1 MSSPNFLDLPPLLGA
16 QGTIALPGSKSISNR
31 VLLLAALADGVTE
44 VRDVLFSDDTERM
57 LDALRTLGV
66 SVESLGGN
74 AYRITG
80 CGGNFPVKEAK
91 LFLGNAGTAFR
102 PLTAALAFAGG
113 GYELSGVQRMHE
125 RPIGDLVDALRQLG
139 ADIKYLGS
147 EGFPPLKISPANLV
161 GDTVKIRGNVSS
173 QFLTGLL
180 MALPLLNR
188 TVEIKVVG
196 ELISKPYIDIT
207 IQMMSYFG
215 VSVQRKINDWSS
227 FVLKAGN
234 RYKPTFYNHVIHVEG
249 DASSASYFLA
259 AGAIGGGP
267 IRVEGVNPDSVQGDV
282 KFARVIE
289 AMGARIVSDS
299 GSNWI
304 EARAPANGKL
314 KAIDLDCNLIPDA
327 AMTLAVVA
335 LFAEGTTT
343 LRNIASWRVKE
354 TDRIA
359 AMATELRKV
368 GATVEEGADFIRITP
383 PEKIQHAVIDTYDDH
398 RMAMC
403 FSLAAFGAQGI
414 RINDPGC
421 VAKTFPDYFAAFA
434 SVTQAVPVIAID
446 GPSASGKG
454 TVAQRVAAK
463 LGYHYLDSGALY
475 RLLAVAAQRDG
486 IQLNDEHGLA
496 ELAAR
501 MEIRFE
507 GEQIWLDGVL
517 LGDELRTEECASS
530 ASKVA
535 ALPKVRAALLDKQH
549 AFRRAPGLVADGR
562 DMASVVFPDAVLKI
576 FLTASAEARAERR
589 YKQLKEKG
597 MNGNIA
603 ALLLDIQAR
612 DERDSQRSVAPLQ
625 QATDAILLD
634 TTALNIEQAVEN
646 VLIAY
651 QSKRK
656 P

>member
-1 MSSPNFLDLPPLLGA
+1 
-16 QGTIALPGSKSISNR
+16 
-31 VLLLAALADGVTE
+31 
-44 VRDVLFSDDTERM
+44 
-57 LDALRTLGV
+57 
-66 SVESLGGN
+66 
-74 AYRITG
+74 
-80 CGGNFPVKEAK
+80 
-91 LFLGNAGTAFR
+91 
-102 PLTAALAFAGG
+102 
-113 GYELSGVQRMHE
+113 
-125 RPIGDLVDALRQLG
+125 
-139 ADIKYLGS
+139 
-147 EGFPPLKISPANLV
+147 
-161 GDTVKIRGNVSS
+161 
-173 QFLTGLL
+173 
-180 MALPLLNR
+180 
-188 TVEIKVVG
+188 
-196 ELISKPYIDIT
+196 
-207 IQMMSYFG
+207 
-215 VSVQRKINDWSS
+215 
-227 FVLKAGN
+227 
-234 RYKPTFYNHVIHVEG
+234 
-249 DASSASYFLA
+249 
-259 AGAIGGGP
+259 
-267 IRVEGVNPDSVQGDV
+267 
-282 KFARVIE
+282 
-289 AMGARIVSDS
+289 
-299 GSNWI
+299 
-304 EARAPANGKL
+304 
-314 KAIDLDCNLIPDA
+314 
-327 AMTLAVVA
+327 
-335 LFAEGTTT
+335 
-343 LRNIASWRVKE
+343 
-354 TDRIA
+354 
-359 AMATELRKV
+359 
-368 GATVEEGADFIRITP
+368 
-383 PEKIQHAVIDTYDDH
+383 DH

>member
-1 MSSPNFLDLPPLLGA
+1 MMARF
-16 QGTIALPGSKSISNR
+16 
-31 VLLLAALADGVTE
+31 GV
-44 VRDVLFSDDTERM
+44 V
-57 LDALRTLGV
+57 
-66 SVESLGGN
+66 
-74 AYRITG
+74 
-80 CGGNFPVKEAK
+80 
-91 LFLGNAGTAFR
+91 
-102 PLTAALAFAGG
+102 
-113 GYELSGVQRMHE
+113 VQRD
-125 RPIGDLVDALRQLG
+125 GWNSFTVTA
-139 ADIKYLGS
+139 GS
-147 EGFPPLKISPANLV
+147 CYVSP
-161 GDTVKIRGNVSS
+161 K
-173 QFLTGLL
+173 
-180 MALPLLNR
+180 
-188 TVEIKVVG
+188 EI
-196 ELISKPYIDIT
+196 Y
-207 IQMMSYFG
+207 
-215 VSVQRKINDWSS
+215 
-227 FVLKAGN
+227 
-234 RYKPTFYNHVIHVEG
+234 VEG

-259 AGAIGGGP
+259 AGAIGGGSV
-267 IRVEGVNPDSVQGDV
+267 RVQGVGENSVQGDV
-282 KFARVIE
+282 RFAE
-289 AMGARIVSDS
+289 ALALMGAQIEQ
-299 GSNWI
+299 GENWMQ
-304 EARAPANGKL
+304 ACAPASGKL
-314 KAIDLDCNLIPDA
+314 KAIDLDCNHIPDA

-368 GATVEEGADFIRITP
+368 GATVGEGADYIRITP
-383 PEKIQHAVIDTYDDH
+383 PADRFLILTPQSGVDTYDDH

-403 FSLAAFGAQGI
+403 FSLAAFGAGGI
-414 RINDPGC
+414 RINDPSC

-434 SVTQAVPVIAID
+434 KVTQAVPVIAID

-454 TVAQRVAAK
+454 TVAQRVAGK

-475 RLLAVAAQRDG
+475 RLLTVAGQRDG
-486 IQLNDEHGLA
+486 VAISEEETLA
-496 ELAAR
+496 ELAAN
-501 MEIRFE
+501 MDVRFE
-507 GEQIWLDGVL
+507 GEQVWLDGVL
-517 LGDELRTEECASS
+517 LGDELRTEACAAN

-562 DMASVVFPDAVLKI
+562 DMASVVFPDAASKI

-597 MNGNIA
+597 MSANIA

-651 QSKRK
+651 RSKRK